1 MWRCGNKDIEVGE
14 YDMSKQAG
22 LSTSDVANR
31 VFEKEPEK
39 LEHELKARQKELG
52 LDAMKPIHGQNVLQ
66 QLDDIKNEK
75 NNIIDVMQQEKEKRL
90 KKTAEEKKAKQ
101 KTPKQKL
108 QMILMY
114 EERKA
119 REAYDSRRMV
129 FLDGGF
135 DKYEETV
142 KMMPYRVLLK
152 EIKTGEQNADGII
165 VPETHTE
172 RYPHYTVLA
181 VGEDCDGIE
190 KGMTVIVEA
199 YAGTEIVSA
208 KDIYRIV
215 TCDDILGE
223 VQNG

>member
-1 MWRCGNKDIEVGE
+1 
-14 YDMSKQAG
+14 MSKQAG
-22 LSTSDVANR
+22 LSTSDVANK
-31 VFEKEPEK
+31 VFEREPEK
-39 LEHELKARQKELG
+39 LAQELKARQKELG
-52 LDAMKPIHGQNVLQ
+52 LDAMRPTHNQDILQ

-75 NNIIDVMQQEKEKRL
+75 NNIIDVMQKEKEARL
-90 KKTAEEKKAKQ
+90 KRTAEERKAKQ

-108 QMILMY
+108 LAIQAY
-114 EERKA
+114 QERKA
-119 REAYDSRRMV
+119 KEAYASRRMV
-129 FLDGGF
+129 FLGGGF

-172 RYPHYTVLA
+172 RYPHYAVLA
-181 VGEDCDGIE
+181 IGDDCDGIE
-190 KGMTVIVEA
+190 KGKIVIVEA

-208 KDIYRIV
+208 KDVYRIV